1 MTSLEAGGH
10 DDDHGVGVGVG
21 VGFGRSSF
29 PQKNSLFFNCDHSV
43 DEATSIVA
51 K

>member
-1 MTSLEAGGH
+1 MTGLEAGGH
-10 DDDHGVGVGVG
+10 DDDHGVGVGVS
-21 VGFGRSSF
+21 VGRSSL
-29 PQKNSLFFNCDHSV
+29 PKKNSLFFNCDHSV